1 MPNQRLTEP
10 RSKKSSH
17 CADSGVGT
25 GLKAAAAQR
34 LLDRT
39 QEDMQRL
46 ERKTLFFQE
55 HSGSAKFLC
64 HEIDH

>member
-1 MPNQRLTEP
+1 
-10 RSKKSSH
+10 
-17 CADSGVGT
+17 VGT
-25 GLKAAAAQR
+25 GLKAAVAQR
-34 LLDRT
+34 VLDRT
-39 QEDMQRL
+39 QEDVQRR

>member
-1 MPNQRLTEP
+1 
-10 RSKKSSH
+10 
-17 CADSGVGT
+17 VGT
-25 GLKAAAAQR
+25 GLKAAVAQR

-64 HEIDH
+64 HEIDHQPMYQLRKDSIRSGILI